1 MIVLIINDY
10 LHDYDYFDSLA
21 RYLCTGDGHT
31 D

>member
-1 MIVLIINDY
+1 MIVLIMI

-21 RYLCTGDGHT
+21 RYFCTGDGHT

>member
-10 LHDYDYFDSLA
+10 LHNYDYFYSLA
-21 RYLCTGDGHT
+21 RHLCTGDGYT

>member
-10 LHDYDYFDSLA
+10 LHNYDYFDSLA
-21 RYLCTGDGHT
+21 WHLCTGDGHT